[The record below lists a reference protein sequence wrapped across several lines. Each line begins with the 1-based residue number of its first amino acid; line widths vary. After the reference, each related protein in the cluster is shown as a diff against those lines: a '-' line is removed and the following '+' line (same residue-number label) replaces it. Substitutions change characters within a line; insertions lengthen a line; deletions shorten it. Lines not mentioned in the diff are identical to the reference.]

1 MTYYLRVLQIT
12 VHNMEGHVTSRELWE
27 RLVLKLENA
36 MRPHILPNSSLN
48 MGRCSCVW
56 IPKL

>member
-12 VHNMEGHVTSRELWE
+12 VPNMESHVASRELWE

-36 MRPHILPNSSLN
+36 M
-48 MGRCSCVW
+48 
-56 IPKL
+56 